1 MRNLMSALIS
11 GVILASVTF
20 GWAEARPAKA
30 VGAMTCGTA
39 TCHSAEKP
47 WPNSS
52 VTQRE
57 FVTWKEKDP
66 HAKAWNSLQTEKAR
80 EIASGMG
87 FGNPT
92 GAPLCISCH
101 SYKPKA
107 SEIETTFDHTIGVSC
122 EGCHGPA
129 SNWLGVH
136 QAGLYFYQRNV
147 DEGMY
152 PTTDPR
158 KRAEL
163 CLSCHV
169 GTKDKFVSH
178 QMLALGHPRLPFEL
192 GFYSWFSEGTPGRI
206 SNYAHFEV
214 DDDYLQRKPWPFGVR
229 VWAIGQAIQARQL
242 LSLLVHPEV
251 GDKGLFPEFAFFKC
265 HSCHNAELSGP
276 GSAGSLGLPR
286 LNDAN
291 LFFVEVA
298 AGLVDRRL
306 QSAIRQEI
314 QALRSA
320 EGLGWPAI
328 RQVSRRLNGR
338 LEQLITRLENHRY
351 TVRDTTRAIR
361 AISDGAQRGVF
372 SSYIAAEQAVL
383 AAGSLVDE
391 MEKLEEL
398 TPAQAEAARS
408 AISRGLAAFV
418 SVDQYRSGELLAAL
432 RDVARITTQ

>member
-1 MRNLMSALIS
+1 MLRLLVALPFLALMM
-11 GVILASVTF
+11 VTPAQA
-20 GWAEARPAKA
+20 GPAKA
-30 VGAMTCGTA
+30 VGAMTCGSA

-57 FVTWKEKDP
+57 FVVWKEKDP
-66 HAKAWNSLQTEKAR
+66 HAKSYETLTGGKAQGISR
-80 EIASGMG
+80 KLGLGDA
-87 FGNPT
+87 T
-92 GAPLCISCH
+92 QAKLCLSCH
-101 SYKPKA
+101 TYNPA
-107 SEIETTFDHTIGVSC
+107 PEDIETTFDHTLGVSC

-136 QAGLYFYQRNV
+136 QTGLYFYQRNI

-169 GTKDKFVSH
+169 GTNKKFVTH
-178 QMLALGHPRLPFEL
+178 RMLSVGHPRLPFEL
-192 GFYSWFSEGTPGRI
+192 GFYSWFSEGKPGQV
-206 SNYAHFEV
+206 SNYSHFKV

-229 VWAIGQAIQARQL
+229 VWAIGQAIQAKQI
-242 LSLLVHPEV
+242 LSLLVDPKV
-251 GDKGLFPEFAFFKC
+251 GTNGAFPEFAFFEC
-265 HSCHNAELSGP
+265 HSCHNAQLDGP
-276 GSAGSLGLPR
+276 GSAGTLGLPR

-298 AGLVDRRL
+298 ASLVDRKL
-306 QSAIRQEI
+306 ASSIRAEI
-314 QALRSA
+314 QALKSA
-320 EGLGWPAI
+320 EGQGWEAI
-328 RQVSRRLNGR
+328 RSVSRRLNGR
-338 LEQLITRLENHRY
+338 LEQLVTRLEGHRY
-351 TVRDTTRAIR
+351 TVRDTQRALK
-361 AISDGAQRGVF
+361 AISSGAERGVF

-398 TPAQAEAARS
+398 SPKQISAAQS

-418 SVDQYRSGELLAAL
+418 SVDQYRSGEFRAAMK
-432 RDVARITTQ
+432 DVARITTK

>member
-1 MRNLMSALIS
+1 MFRLIAA
-11 GVILASVTF
+11 VPVLAMLLVQPADA
-20 GWAEARPAKA
+20 GPAKA
-30 VGAMTCGTA
+30 VGAMTCGSA

-66 HAKAWNSLQTEKAR
+66 HAQAYKTLTTSRAQGIAR
-80 EIASGMG
+80 KLGLGDA
-87 FGNPT
+87 T
-92 GAPLCISCH
+92 RADLCLSCH
-101 SYKPKA
+101 SYKPKPE
-107 SEIETTFDHTIGVSC
+107 EIETTFDHTLGITC
-122 EGCHGPA
+122 EGCHGRA

-136 QAGLYFYQRNV
+136 QAGLYFYQRNI

-152 PTTDPR
+152 PTTDPS

-169 GTKDKFVSH
+169 GSTEKFVSH
-178 QMLALGHPRLPFEL
+178 KMLAVGHPRLPFEL
-192 GFYSWFSEGTPGRI
+192 GFYSWFSEGTPGKV

-229 VWAIGQAIQARQL
+229 VWAIGQAIQAKTL
-242 LSLLVHPEV
+242 LDLLVDPNV
-251 GDKGLFPEFAFFKC
+251 GSNGAFPEFAFFKC
-265 HSCHNAELSGP
+265 HSCHNAQLSGP
-276 GSAGSLGLPR
+276 GSAGTLGLPR

-298 AGLVDRRL
+298 ASLVDRRL
-306 QSAIRQEI
+306 AGSIRAEI

-320 EGLGWPAI
+320 EGQGWSSI
-328 RQVSRRLNGR
+328 RSVSRRLNGR
-338 LEQLITRLENHRY
+338 LEQLISRLESHRY
-351 TVRDTTRAIR
+351 TVRDTQRAIK
-361 AISDGAQRGVF
+361 AISAGADRGVF

-391 MEKLEEL
+391 MEKLDEL
-398 TPAQAEAARS
+398 SPSQVTAAQS

-418 SVDQYRSGELLAAL
+418 SVDQYRSGEFRAAMS
-432 RDVARITTQ
+432 DVARITTQ

>member
-1 MRNLMSALIS
+1 MKRLIAALSIVMPFMIS
-11 GVILASVTF
+11 MPAV
-20 GWAEARPAKA
+20 AEPAKA
-30 VGAMTCGTA
+30 VGAMTCGSA

-57 FVTWKEKDP
+57 FAVWQEKDP
-66 HAKAWNSLQTEKAR
+66 HAKAFQTLKGKRAQR
-80 EIASGMG
+80 ISRKLGLGDASR
-87 FGNPT
+87 
-92 GAPLCISCH
+92 APLCLSCH
-101 SYKPKA
+101 SYNPDP
-107 SEIETTFDHTIGVSC
+107 EDIETTFDHTLGVSC

-136 QAGLYFYQRNV
+136 QAGLYFYQRNI

-169 GTKDKFVSH
+169 GTPEKFVDH
-178 QMLALGHPRLPFEL
+178 RMLAVGHPRLPFEL
-192 GFYSWFSEGTPGRI
+192 GFYSWFSEGTPGKV
-206 SNYAHFEV
+206 SNYSHFEV

-229 VWAIGQAIQARQL
+229 VWAIGQAIQAKQL
-242 LSLLVHPEV
+242 LSLLVHPKV
-251 GDKGLFPEFAFFKC
+251 GHNGAFPEFAFFKC
-265 HSCHNAELSGP
+265 HSCHNARLDGP

-298 AGLVDRRL
+298 ASLVDKRL
-306 QSAIRQEI
+306 ASSIRSGI
-314 QALRSA
+314 HALRSA
-320 EGLGWPAI
+320 EGQGWPEI
-328 RQVSRRLNGR
+328 RSAASRLNGQIEKLVVR
-338 LEQLITRLENHRY
+338 LEGHQFTANDTR
-351 TVRDTTRAIR
+351 RALK
-361 AISDGAQRGVF
+361 AISAGARRGVF

-383 AAGSLVDE
+383 AAGSLIDE
-391 MEKLEEL
+391 LEKLDEL
-398 TPAQAEAARS
+398 TPEQAIAAQS

-418 SVDQYRSGELLAAL
+418 SVDQYRSGEFRAAMS
-432 RDVARITTQ
+432 DVARIATQ

>member
-1 MRNLMSALIS
+1 MRKLLGAILTITALSAAPAA
-11 GVILASVTF
+11 ASD
-20 GWAEARPAKA
+20 PAKA
-30 VGAMTCGTA
+30 VGAMTCGSA

-57 FVTWKEKDP
+57 FLTWKEKDP
-66 HAKAWNSLQTEKAR
+66 HAKAWQTLTTSKANA
-80 EIASGMG
+80 ISAGMG
-87 FGNPT
+87 LGQAQN
-92 GAPLCISCH
+92 ADLCLSCH
-101 SYKPKA
+101 SYKPEPH
-107 SEIETTFDHTIGVSC
+107 EIETTFDHTIGVSC

-136 QAGLYFYQRNV
+136 QTGLYFYQRNV

-169 GTKDKFVSH
+169 GTTEKFVNH
-178 QMLALGHPRLPFEL
+178 KMLALGHPRLPFEL
-192 GFYSWFSEGTPGRI
+192 GFYSWFSEGTPGRVA
-206 SNYAHFEV
+206 NYAHFQV

-229 VWAIGQAIQARQL
+229 VWAVGQAIQARQL

-265 HSCHNAELSGP
+265 HSCHNASLSGQ
-276 GSAGSLGLPR
+276 GSAGTLGLPR

-298 AGLVDRRL
+298 ASLVDRRL

-314 QALRSA
+314 QALRGA
-320 EGLGWPAI
+320 EGQGWPAI
-328 RQVSRRLNGR
+328 RAVARRLNGR
-338 LEQLITRLENHRY
+338 LEQLISRLESHRY
-351 TVRDTTRAIR
+351 RVRDTERAIR
-361 AISDGAQRGVF
+361 AIVRGAEQGVF
-372 SSYIAAEQAVL
+372 SSYIAAEQAIL

-391 MEKLEEL
+391 LERLEEL
-398 TPAQAEAARS
+398 SPSEAQAAQS

-418 SVDQYRSGELLAAL
+418 SVDQYRSGELLTAL
-432 RDVARITTQ
+432 RDVARITTR